1 MGWKSGKFYRD
12 ATKILQTRPPPTPP
26 PTQTPPPPPPP
37 PPPLFLRQKNI
48 MTGAKFHSERN
59 VKTSKIVPSEAL
71 SPVNTR
77 LKDYLCPTTRV

>member
-12 ATKILQTRPPPTPP
+12 ATEILQTPP
-26 PTQTPPPPPPP
+26 PT
-37 PPPLFLRQKNI
+37 PLFLRQKNI
-48 MTGAKFHSERN
+48 TTGAKFHSERN
-59 VKTSKIVPSEAL
+59 VKTSKIIPSEAL

>member
-1 MGWKSGKFYRD
+1 MGWKSDKFYRD
-12 ATKILQTRPPPTPP
+12 ATKILQT
-26 PTQTPPPPPPP
+26 

-48 MTGAKFHSERN
+48 TTGAKFHSERN
-59 VKTSKIVPSEAL
+59 VKTSKIIPSEAL

>member
-12 ATKILQTRPPPTPP
+12 ATKILQT
-26 PTQTPPPPPPP
+26 P